1 MAVSETFIGLTMRK
15 ELFGMGMCKGKG
27 NGFVAMVCGAVVAV
41 AAMTATPATAQN
53 FPDKNITLL
62 HAYSPGSSSAVLLR
76 ALADAAGKTLGK
88 KIVVED
94 KPGAGGALAPG
105 IVYNTGKPDGYMLTQ
120 MPQPIL
126 RIPHIQKTD
135 FDVLNDFTWIIRIV
149 DYTYALI
156 ARNESQYRNITDFVN
171 HAKAN
176 PGKLT
181 YASSGVGVTMHMTM
195 EDLALRT
202 GIKLVHVPIR
212 VSGDMLNALIG
223 GHIDVSASSV
233 HWAPLVEAGKIRV
246 LGIFGANRLKRW
258 PDIQT
263 AKEQGY
269 DVNAGSSY
277 GIAGPKGMDPKV
289 VKILHD
295 AFRKGLDDP
304 EFLKTVER
312 YDLVLSYLNTADYTR
327 WARETYAAE
336 KLVVEKF
343 GLKQ

>member
-1 MAVSETFIGLTMRK
+1 MR
-15 ELFGMGMCKGKG
+15 LAALALCAT
-27 NGFVAMVCGAVVAV
+27 AM
-41 AAMTATPATAQN
+41 PATAQN
-53 FPDKNITLL
+53 FPEKNITLL

-76 ALADAAGKTLGK
+76 ALADTASKTLGK

-94 KPGAGGALAPG
+94 KPGAGGALAPTLML
-105 IVYNTGKPDGYMLTQ
+105 NSGKSDGYMLSQ

-126 RIPHIQKTD
+126 RIPHIQKTE
-135 FDVLNDFTWIIRIV
+135 FDVINDFTWIIRIV

-156 ARNESQYRNITDFVN
+156 ARNDSPYRNINDFVKD
-171 HAKAN
+171 AKAN
-176 PGKLT
+176 QGKLT

-195 EDLALRT
+195 EELALRA

-233 HWAPLVEAGKIRV
+233 HWAPLVDSGKIRV
-246 LGIFGANRLKRW
+246 LGIFGSNRLKRW
-258 PDIQT
+258 PDIPT
-263 AKEQGY
+263 SKEQGY
-269 DVNAGSSY
+269 DVNASSSY
-277 GIAGPKGMDPKV
+277 GIGGPKGMDPKV

-295 AFRKGLDDP
+295 AFRKALDDP
-304 EFLKTVER
+304 ELLKTVER
-312 YDLVLSYLNTADYTR
+312 YDLVLSYLNTADYTK
-327 WARETYAAE
+327 WAREQHAAE

>member
-1 MAVSETFIGLTMRK
+1 MQIKTNVTRIAMFMR
-15 ELFGMGMCKGKG
+15 LAALALC
-27 NGFVAMVCGAVVAV
+27 A
-41 AAMTATPATAQN
+41 AAMPAAAQN
-53 FPDKNITLL
+53 FPEKNITLL

-76 ALADAAGKTLGK
+76 ALADTASKTLGK

-94 KPGAGGALAPG
+94 KPGAGGALAPTLML
-105 IVYNTGKPDGYMLTQ
+105 NSGKSDGYMLSQ

-126 RIPHIQKTD
+126 RIPHIQKTE
-135 FDVLNDFTWIIRIV
+135 FDVINDFTWIIRVV

-156 ARNESQYRNITDFVN
+156 ARNESPYRNITDFVKD
-171 HAKAN
+171 AKAN
-176 PGKLT
+176 QGKLT

-195 EDLALRT
+195 EELALRA

-233 HWAPLVEAGKIRV
+233 HWAPLVDSGKIRV
-246 LGIFGANRLKRW
+246 LGIFGSNRLKRW
-258 PDIQT
+258 PDIPT
-263 AKEQGY
+263 SKEQGY
-269 DVNAGSSY
+269 DVNASSSY
-277 GIAGPKGMDPKV
+277 GIGGPKGMDPKV

-295 AFRKGLDDP
+295 AFRKALDDP

-312 YDLVLSYLNTADYTR
+312 YDLVLSYLNTADYTK
-327 WARETYAAE
+327 WVREQYAAE

>member
-1 MAVSETFIGLTMRK
+1 MQIKTNVTRIARFMR
-15 ELFGMGMCKGKG
+15 LAALALCAT
-27 NGFVAMVCGAVVAV
+27 AMP
-41 AAMTATPATAQN
+41 AAAQN
-53 FPDKNITLL
+53 FPEKNITLL

-76 ALADAAGKTLGK
+76 ALADTASKTLGK

-94 KPGAGGALAPG
+94 KPGAGGALAPTLML
-105 IVYNTGKPDGYMLTQ
+105 NSGKSDGYMLSQ

-126 RIPHIQKTD
+126 RIPHIQKTE
-135 FDVLNDFTWIIRIV
+135 FDVINDFTWIIRVV

-156 ARNESQYRNITDFVN
+156 ARNESPYRNINDFVKD
-171 HAKAN
+171 ARAN
-176 PGKLT
+176 QGKLT

-195 EDLALRT
+195 EELAQRA

-233 HWAPLVEAGKIRV
+233 HWAPLVDSGKIRV
-246 LGIFGANRLKRW
+246 LGIFGSNRLKRW
-258 PDIQT
+258 PDVPT
-263 AKEQGY
+263 SKEQGY
-269 DVNAGSSY
+269 DVNASSSY
-277 GIAGPKGMDPKV
+277 GIGGPKGMDPKV

-295 AFRKGLDDP
+295 AFRKALDDP

-312 YDLVLSYLNTADYTR
+312 YDLVLSYLNTADYTK
-327 WARETYAAE
+327 WVREQHAAE

>member
-1 MAVSETFIGLTMRK
+1 MQIKTNVTRIAMFMR
-15 ELFGMGMCKGKG
+15 LAALALCAT
-27 NGFVAMVCGAVVAV
+27 AMP
-41 AAMTATPATAQN
+41 AAAQN
-53 FPDKNITLL
+53 FPEKNITLL

-76 ALADAAGKTLGK
+76 ALADTASKTLGK

-94 KPGAGGALAPG
+94 KPGAGGALAPTLML
-105 IVYNTGKPDGYMLTQ
+105 NSGKSDGYMLSQ

-126 RIPHIQKTD
+126 RIPHIQKTE
-135 FDVLNDFTWIIRIV
+135 FDVINDFTWIIRVV

-156 ARNESQYRNITDFVN
+156 ARNESPYRNITDFVKD
-171 HAKAN
+171 AKAN
-176 PGKLT
+176 QGKLT

-195 EDLALRT
+195 EELALRA

-233 HWAPLVEAGKIRV
+233 HWAPLVDSGKIRV
-246 LGIFGANRLKRW
+246 LGIFGSNRLKRW
-258 PDIQT
+258 PDVPT
-263 AKEQGY
+263 SKEQGY
-269 DVNAGSSY
+269 DVNASSSY
-277 GIAGPKGMDPKV
+277 GIGGPKGMDPKV

-295 AFRKGLDDP
+295 AFRKALDDP

-312 YDLVLSYLNTADYTR
+312 YDLVLSYLNTADYTK
-327 WARETYAAE
+327 WVREQHAAE

>member
-1 MAVSETFIGLTMRK
+1 MMRL
-15 ELFGMGMCKGKG
+15 ELNAMRRLAAIVGVCCCAPW
-27 NGFVAMVCGAVVAV
+27 VAPVM
-41 AAMTATPATAQN
+41 AQN
-53 FPDKNITLL
+53 FPEKNITLL

-94 KPGAGGALAPG
+94 RPGAGGALAPS
-105 IVYNTGKPDGYMLTQ
+105 VVHNTAKPDGYLLTQ

-126 RIPHIQKTD
+126 RIPHIQKTE
-135 FDVLNDFTWIIRIV
+135 FDVINDFTWIIRLV

-156 ARNESQYRNITDFVN
+156 VRNESPYRNINDFVKD
-171 HAKAN
+171 AKAN
-176 PGKLT
+176 QGKLT

-195 EDLALRT
+195 EELSQRA

-233 HWAPLVEAGKIRV
+233 HWAPLVDGGKIRV

-258 PDIQT
+258 PNIPT
-263 AKEQGY
+263 AKEQGF
-269 DVNAGSSY
+269 DVNASSSY
-277 GIAGPKGMDPKV
+277 GIGGPKGMDPKV
-289 VKILHD
+289 VKTLHD

-304 EFLKTVER
+304 EVVKTLER
-312 YDLVLSYLNTADYTR
+312 YDLVLSYLNTEDYSR
-327 WARETYAAE
+327 WAREQYAVE
-336 KLVVEKF
+336 KSVVEKF

>member
-1 MAVSETFIGLTMRK
+1 MNRIIHCIVATLALMIG
-15 ELFGMGMCKGKG
+15 C
-27 NGFVAMVCGAVVAV
+27 ADAQ
-41 AAMTATPATAQN
+41 AQN
-53 FPDKNITLL
+53 FPEKNITLL

-76 ALADAAGKTLGK
+76 ALADAAAKTLGK

-94 KPGAGGALAPG
+94 KPGAGGALAPTL
-105 IVYNTGKPDGYMLTQ
+105 VHTTGKPDGYLLTQ

-126 RIPHIQKTD
+126 RIPHIQKTE
-135 FDVLNDFTWIIRIV
+135 FDVINDFTWIIRVV

-156 ARNESQYRNITDFVN
+156 VRNESPYRNINDFVKD
-171 HAKAN
+171 AKAN

-195 EDLALRT
+195 EELAQRA

-246 LGIFGANRLKRW
+246 LGVFGPNRLKRW
-258 PDIQT
+258 PDLPT
-263 AKEQGY
+263 AKEQGF
-269 DVNAGSSY
+269 DVNASSSY
-277 GIAGPKGMDPKV
+277 GIGGPKGMDPKV

-295 AFRKGLDDP
+295 AFRKALDDA

-312 YDLVLSYLNTADYTR
+312 YDLVLSYLNTADYTK
-327 WARETYAAE
+327 WAREQYAAE